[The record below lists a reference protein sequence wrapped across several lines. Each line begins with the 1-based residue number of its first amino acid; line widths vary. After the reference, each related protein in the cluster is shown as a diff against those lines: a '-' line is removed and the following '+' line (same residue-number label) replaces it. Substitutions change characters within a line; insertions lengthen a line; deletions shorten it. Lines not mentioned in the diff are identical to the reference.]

1 LYVTEI
7 AGKEVYDVM
16 SIKIVWHC
24 SKSCCY

>member
-1 LYVTEI
+1 VTEI
-7 AGKEVYDVM
+7 AGKEVYDEM